1 MSRWIWLGFAF
12 LTACAS
18 MSVEKSLESVAAG
31 MDKAQVLE
39 RAGNPKRT
47 FRENS
52 QDHWIYIFFRG
63 DQEFNR
69 IVVFDEGKVVRVT
82 KARAKT
88 DWNKELEGSAKSS
101 SDSGFKSIDGSGD

>member
-1 MSRWIWLGFAF
+1 MTRWLWLSFAF

-18 MSVEKSLESVAAG
+18 MSVEKSLESVSAG

-39 RAGNPKRT
+39 KAGNPKRT

-63 DQEFNR
+63 GEEMSR
-69 IVVFDEGKVVRVT
+69 MVVFDEGRVVRVT
-82 KARAKT
+82 KARGKT
-88 DWNKELEGSAKSS
+88 NWDKEVEAARKTSN
-101 SDSGFKSIDGSGD
+101 DGFKSIDGGGG